1 MGDKRKKQGK
11 YLLGRIRPVCYRSP
25 SSWGGK
31 RCLSIDSFRS
41 GSEAWRLRE
50 KTDKERITIRRFPLM
65 QYSQLYLLAWAVLAS
80 FFLWLSTAAGASVA
94 FFTTRINQKLLDFSM
109 GFAGGLMFAISTWSL
124 LQPALEI
131 SNEYGVWKWFPATAG
146 FFLGVACLYYVDL
159 LVPRLQLSAPDKPAK
174 GLPSSLR
181 RATLLTLAITVH
193 NIPEGLAVG
202 AIFGALAGTTGR
214 VSLADAI
221 ALTIGLSL
229 HKVVEGAAVA
239 LPLVR
244 EGMSSKQSFWYG
256 QITAAVGPGAA
267 IIGVL
272 ATSSAQPILP
282 YAMGFAASAMIY
294 VAVREI
300 IPETQGSGNPQLAG
314 VAFMVGYAVMM
325 VLDIVL
331 G

>member
-1 MGDKRKKQGK
+1 
-11 YLLGRIRPVCYRSP
+11 
-25 SSWGGK
+25 
-31 RCLSIDSFRS
+31 
-41 GSEAWRLRE
+41 
-50 KTDKERITIRRFPLM
+50 M
-65 QYSQLYLLAWAVLAS
+65 QYSQFYLVAWALLASL
-80 FFLWLSTAAGASVA
+80 FLWLSTAAGASLA
-94 FFTTRINQKLLDFSM
+94 FFTTRLEQKLLDFSM

-124 LQPALEI
+124 LQPALEM
-131 SNEYGVWKWFPATAG
+131 SNDYGVWKWFPAGTG
-146 FFLGVACLYYVDL
+146 FALGAACLYYVDL

-193 NIPEGLAVG
+193 NIPEGIAVG
-202 AIFGALAGTTGR
+202 AIFGALADATSR
-214 VSLADAI
+214 ISPAYAI

-244 EGMSSKQSFWYG
+244 EGMTSKQSFWYG
-256 QITAAVGPGAA
+256 QSTAAVGPGAA
-267 IIGVL
+267 LVGVM

-300 IPETQGSGNPQLAG
+300 IPETQGSGNPLVAG
-314 VAFMVGYAVMM
+314 MAFMLGYAVMM
-325 VLDIVL
+325 ILDVSL